1 MRICE
6 TNRIGFGGFFDVTP
20 SVCGGCGGRFKK
32 LNPVRLGKPNRFGRG
47 YYGSKSGF
55 ILGAL
60 VCLAPIV
67 SAQGLPSYEDFRRV
81 DRARRATGQLQT
93 AELMQVTQVDRG
105 LIQRTALQA
114 ANDFPVVWGAAELIN
129 SWPFKRELFDKALA
143 ASGSNVM
150 VALRYACVAAQQR
163 DEDVALPLLHFVEKK
178 DEGNAVPWLVE
189 LRLLQLQQKGVAEL
203 KLPASGTAHYRDYAG
218 EAARA
223 RIRLLEAAG
232 YSPYAARRLGF
243 APDTI
248 AVGMARELTEQPIE
262 KAAAPFLLGVARA
275 MQERPMYLLTELVG
289 ETLERAATAAGVEGQ
304 TGAEVSMRNV
314 ELDSRR
320 EEIKALVTAVERNA
334 VEVATETEMVQYFN
348 DVLNLG
354 EEVAMRRLAGK
365 VGGKPVP

>member
-1 MRICE
+1 LVV
-6 TNRIGFGGFFDVTP
+6 IGVLGLGFSALTA
-20 SVCGGCGGRFKK
+20 
-32 LNPVRLGKPNRFGRG
+32 
-47 YYGSKSGF
+47 KSSG
-55 ILGAL
+55 
-60 VCLAPIV
+60 
-67 SAQGLPSYEDFRRV
+67 QGLPTYEDFRRV
-81 DRARRATGQLQT
+81 DWARRATGQLQT
-93 AELMQVTQVDRG
+93 AELMKVTQIDRG

-114 ANDFPVVWGAAELIN
+114 TNDFQVVWGAAELMGG
-129 SWPFKRELFDKALA
+129 WTVKRTLFESALA
-143 ASGSNVM
+143 ASGSNVA

-189 LRLLQLQQKGVAEL
+189 LRLLQWESKGFAEL
-203 KLPASGTAHYRDYAG
+203 KLPAPGTAHYRDYAG

-289 ETLERAATAAGVEGQ
+289 ETVERAATAAGVEGQ

-320 EEIKALVTAVERNA
+320 EEIKALMTAVERDA
-334 VEVATETEMVQYFN
+334 VDVATETEMVQYFN

-354 EEVAMRRLAGK
+354 EEVAMRRLGGK
-365 VGGKPVP
+365 VGGKPLP